1 VRQSTLS
8 RVIRAAVIL
17 AIAGGA
23 IALVLSKV
31 IQPDVGQGFH
41 TWALFRDGS
50 GLPVGSQVVI
60 AGVRVGEIEAL
71 AVQNGLAKVSMRL
84 RDDVVIWDDAFAA
97 KRASSLLGDS
107 YIEILP
113 GGPIDTAPADAKW
126 RRLASGER
134 IPNVLE
140 GGSTDEV
147 LRSVYA
153 ALPRVDQQMRSAQE
167 FLTGGRRYVSGPLRD
182 TFENA
187 DRWLETNALGDPLA
201 RGARGAEQLDAW
213 ATRAANAVHDLRP
226 ELGATLD
233 RTSGRLSDATT
244 AIATAQATVV
254 ETLATAR
261 RRMDVIDPYVDRAV
275 TALREYA
282 GEVPA
287 EEQGALA
294 TMINDDDL
302 GQSLYE
308 GTQGL
313 KGYTDTLSRTWAWM
327 GLRGEWNVLSGV
339 PRLYVIAEI
348 TTRTDRFYLIELEK
362 GGLGNIPHTT
372 LTDELGSDT
381 WTVRSRIKER
391 IRFTAQWG
399 KKVGPARFRFG
410 IKESSFGAGFD
421 WVFGDNRLKLS
432 ADLFEADFSRT
443 PRLKLAAS
451 LAIFKYIYLIGGVD
465 DALNDGAYLPIAPWP
480 GAQDVPVWFEEVR
493 YGRDYFFGAML
504 NITDADLATML
515 RVYGALFVAG
525 LN

>member
-1 VRQSTLS
+1 MRGWTLS
-8 RVIRAAVIL
+8 RVISTAVVVL
-17 AIAGGA
+17 IAGGLV
-23 IALVLSKV
+23 ALVVSKV
-31 IQPDVGQGFH
+31 YQPPVGQGFH

-84 RDDVVIWDDAFAA
+84 RNDVVIWDDAFAA

-107 YIEILP
+107 FIEILP

-126 RRLASGER
+126 RRLVSGER
-134 IPNVLE
+134 IPNVIE

-147 LRSVYA
+147 LRGIYA
-153 ALPRVDQQMRSAQE
+153 ALPRVDSQMRSAQE

-187 DRWLETNALGDPLA
+187 DRWLETEAISDPVS
-201 RGARGAEQLDAW
+201 RGARGAEELDAW
-213 ATRAANAVHDLRP
+213 VTDAARRIRDLRP
-226 ELGATLD
+226 ALGSSLD
-233 RTSGRLSDATT
+233 RADRGLTDAT
-244 AIATAQATVV
+244 AALATAQVRVA
-254 ETLATAR
+254 ETLAFAR
-261 RRMDVIDPYVDRAV
+261 ERMDAIDPYVERAV
-275 TALREYA
+275 VALQEYA

-294 TMINDDDL
+294 TLINDDDL
-302 GQSLYE
+302 GQSLHDGTE
-308 GTQGL
+308 GLAGFTSSL
-313 KGYTDTLSRTWAWM
+313 AKTWAWM
-327 GLRGEWNVLSGV
+327 GLRAEYNVLSGA
-339 PRLYVIAEI
+339 PRLYVVAEI

-362 GGLGNIPHTT
+362 GGLGNVAHTT

-381 WTVRSRIKER
+381 WTIRSRIKEQ

-451 LAIFKYIYLIGGVD
+451 LAIFKYVYLIAGVD
-465 DALNDGAYLPIAPWP
+465 DALNPGAYLPIAPWP
-480 GAQDVPVWFEEVR
+480 GNQDVPVWFEEVR

-515 RVYGALFVAG
+515 RIYGALFVAG